1 MIEELVGNISN
12 WSQWFDFPPETNSNV
27 DSVSSL
33 DDYDFGETNG
43 NGRDGNQTDPTG
55 NDDTVADSVN
65 SNE

>member
-1 MIEELVGNISN
+1 MEEFIGNMSN
-12 WSQWFDFPPETNSNV
+12 WSQWLDFLPVSNSNV

-43 NGRDGNQTDPTG
+43 NGRDKNQTDPTG
-55 NDDTVADSVN
+55 NGDTVADSVN